1 MTGNPY
7 TLHRRQIRP
16 LELFGRA
23 AIYGASSLSVF
34 LLLGILCYIF
44 WRGSR
49 TVNVDF
55 LTSVTSALKQTV
67 GIGGNLVNTLYIAIL
82 TLLVAMPVGVGAAVY
97 LDEYMSEGRGKALV
111 EWAIEIL
118 AGVPSVVFGLFGMA
132 FFGGVLHMGYS
143 LLNGALTLCCM
154 VLPLVVRN
162 TQEAL
167 RAVPAEYRWGALG
180 VGASRWHMV
189 RTVLLPAARPGIVTG
204 MILALGRIVGESAA
218 LLFTAGSGRFL
229 PGLGRGIYRDLQA
242 LAGKVACSG
251 GTIAVELYL
260 QMQSGR
266 YEVAF
271 GAACVLLVLVFIM
284 QVLLRAVAGKGRR
297 DE

>member
-204 MILALGRIVGESAA
+204 MILALGRIVGESA
-218 LLFTAGSGRFL
+218 
-229 PGLGRGIYRDLQA
+229 GLGRGIYRDLQA